1 MSATHTQDLPT
12 LPTQLQSQCRGGK
25 TKQRRYVRI
34 MTSNMSPEIIFFR
47 STDLMVAFPYIVIT
61 FFVYSFVDELS
72 SLHGKSVIS
81 YIFSVAIFHTSLAIV
96 QLDESKLMSYHAI
109 CATAG
114 YFIYS
119 SIFVCF
125 LWLIVM
131 CFDVLLCFR

>member
-1 MSATHTQDLPT
+1 
-12 LPTQLQSQCRGGK
+12 
-25 TKQRRYVRI
+25 
-34 MTSNMSPEIIFFR
+34 
-47 STDLMVAFPYIVIT
+47 MVAFPYIVIT
-61 FFVYSFVDELS
+61 FFVYSFMDELS

-96 QLDESKLMSYHAI
+96 QLDESKLMDYHAI

-114 YFIYS
+114 YFIYA